1 MNGDHTAPAPAGHPT
16 ASAYKPGTVLSR
28 RALNRATLG
37 RQLLLQRQ
45 RTSAAE
51 TIERLLGM
59 QAQVPNNPYVGLW
72 SRLDAFDPMELS
84 SLLVDRLAVRTV
96 LMRGTLHLVTARD
109 CVALR
114 PAIEPVLERML
125 MVGSPYG
132 KQLKGLDIEA
142 VLEAGRVLLD
152 EKPRTSVELRG
163 LLHVRWPEY
172 DAASLAY
179 AVQYLLPLVQVPPR
193 ALWGK
198 SGRPIWATAAAWL
211 GQPVPT
217 EPETGTDEMILRYL
231 VGYGPATVMDV
242 QAWCGRTRLREAME
256 RLRPQLCTF
265 RDEHGKELFDVPDG
279 LLPDPETPAPPR
291 FMPEYDNALLGY
303 ADRRRVVEDATRKLT
318 FLENGYASTVLV
330 DGLVRAVWKL
340 TVQRRAATLAVEPLA
355 SLSGEDRAAV
365 AEEGARLLR
374 FMAPGA
380 TSQTVRLVDEG

>member
-1 MNGDHTAPAPAGHPT
+1 MNGDRTAPATAGYPT
-16 ASAYKPGTVLSR
+16 ASAYQPGTVLSR

-37 RQLLLQRQ
+37 RQLLLRRQ

-72 SRLDAFDPMELS
+72 SRLDGFDPGELS
-84 SLLVDRLAVRTV
+84 SLLVDRLAVRTT
-96 LMRGTLHLVTARD
+96 LMRGTIHLVTARD

-114 PAIEPVLERML
+114 PAIQPVLERML

-132 KQLKGLDIEA
+132 KQLTGLDVEA
-142 VLEAGRVLLD
+142 VLVAGRALLD
-152 EKPRTSVELRG
+152 EQPRTSVELRG
-163 LLHVRWPEY
+163 LLHERWPEY

-179 AVQYLLPLVQVPPR
+179 AVQYLVPLVQIPPR

-198 SGRPIWATAAAWL
+198 SGRPIWATADAWL

-217 EPETGTDEMILRYL
+217 APESGTEEMILRYL
-231 VGYGPATVMDV
+231 AGYGPASVMDV

-265 RDEHGKELFDVPDG
+265 RDEDGKELFDVPDG

-303 ADRRRVVEDATRKLT
+303 ADRRRVVDDVMRKLT
-318 FLENGYASTVLV
+318 FLENGYVSTVLV
-330 DGLVRAVWKL
+330 DGFVRAVWKL
-340 TVQRRAATLAVEPLA
+340 TVQRKSATLAVEPLA
-355 SLSGEDRAAV
+355 SLSTQDRAAV
-365 AEEGARLLR
+365 AEEGERLLR
-374 FMAPGA
+374 FMAPEA
-380 TSQTVRLVDEG
+380 TSQTVRFVDDG